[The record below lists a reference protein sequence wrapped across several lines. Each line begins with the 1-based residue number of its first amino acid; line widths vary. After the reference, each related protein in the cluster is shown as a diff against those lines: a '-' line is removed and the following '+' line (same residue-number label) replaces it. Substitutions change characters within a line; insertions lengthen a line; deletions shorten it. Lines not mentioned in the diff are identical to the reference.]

1 MCVYHI
7 YIVLL
12 SMMMNESDKM
22 KCYRNEAV
30 YKENTTFPDTLFKED
45 CIIYYFMC

>member
-1 MCVYHI
+1 MCVYYI

-22 KCYRNEAV
+22 KCYRNEVV
-30 YKENTTFPDTLFKED
+30 YKENIIFFDILFKED